1 MTSFSPAFFGV
12 VEVVN
17 PPASIIAGEE
27 DPVLWVA
34 IDSVVDVVTNS
45 ADVVAVDAVVV
56 DVVEDITVTFIWAQT
71 LRPLPLAPPH
81 TYSSISHL
89 Q

>member
-1 MTSFSPAFFGV
+1 MTSFSSAFFGV

-17 PPASIIAGEE
+17 PPASIIAG
-27 DPVLWVA
+27 VLWVV

-56 DVVEDITVTFIWAQT
+56 VVVEDITVTFIWAQT

>member
-1 MTSFSPAFFGV
+1 MASFTPAFFGV

-17 PPASIIAGEE
+17 PPASIIAG
-27 DPVLWVA
+27 VLWVV

-45 ADVVAVDAVVV
+45 ADVVAVDAVDAVV
-56 DVVEDITVTFIWAQT
+56 VVVVKDITVTFIWAQT

>member
-17 PPASIIAGEE
+17 PPASIIAG
-27 DPVLWVA
+27 VLWVV

-56 DVVEDITVTFIWAQT
+56 VVVEDITVTFIWAQT